1 MRPAAVLL
9 CLALVSGSAAAHHST
24 AEYDRSTLRELEGEL
39 IEVRWR
45 NPHFMLKLR
54 TESAAGAAEDW
65 ELAGLPI
72 SLLEGAGLT
81 GSLFSVA
88 VGQRVKA
95 AGWPSRTRAS
105 VLVSN
110 VLLPSGDEALFYPQS
125 KLRWSTRQAGGQWA
139 RESVS
144 GELRDLFRVWSVA
157 DLGAYI
163 RMAQAIAVKLTPA
176 AQAKMA
182 ATPPRLDVCRPQ
194 GMPGIMLNPL
204 PIRFVDRG
212 DHIDLELAS
221 FGVLRRIDMV
231 VPPDPAAIPLSDLGY
246 SAGRWVGDTLEVRT
260 TRVGWPYVDDD
271 GRPQSTNVEILERFA
286 LAADGG
292 RMTYVQTA
300 TDSISLAEPLTV
312 SWDLVDAGDTIE
324 PVNCD

>member
-1 MRPAAVLL
+1 MRPAAALFY
-9 CLALVSGSAAAHHST
+9 LALVSGSAAAHHST

-39 IEVRWR
+39 TEVRWR
-45 NPHFMLKLR
+45 NPHVMVKLR
-54 TESAAGAAEDW
+54 IQNAAGAAEDW

-81 GSLFSVA
+81 GSLFSAA

-105 VLVSN
+105 MLVSN
-110 VLLPSGDEALFYPQS
+110 ILLPSGDEALFYPQS

-144 GELRDLFRVWSVA
+144 GQQRDLFRVWSVA
-157 DLGAYI
+157 DLGAYV
-163 RMAQAIAVKLTPA
+163 RMAQAVAVKLTPA
-176 AQAKMA
+176 AQAKMV
-182 ATPPRLDVCRPQ
+182 TPPRLDVCRPQ

-204 PIRFVDRG
+204 PIQFIDRG
-212 DHIDLELAS
+212 DHIDLRLAS
-221 FGVLRRIDMV
+221 FGVLRTIDMTV
-231 VPPDPAAIPLSDLGY
+231 RQDAASIPLSDLGH

-286 LAADGG
+286 PAPDGK
-292 RMTYVQTA
+292 RVTYTQTV
-300 TDSISLAEPLTV
+300 TDTASFVEPLTAI
-312 SWDLVDAGDTIE
+312 WDVVDAGDTIE
-324 PVNCD
+324 PVGCE